1 MIFLGD
7 IAEQKETPQV
17 SVTRQPIYLLIANVL
32 VQTGFPPARRCHSCV
47 SHKKGTRNC
56 SPELITNLFSDVF
69 ISGGYNGRDVFDDI
83 WHLNLD
89 LMQWMCL
96 SAKIPKPTYFHAAAL
111 TPVCDRYC
119 VLSLTN

>member
-1 MIFLGD
+1 
-7 IAEQKETPQV
+7 
-17 SVTRQPIYLLIANVL
+17 
-32 VQTGFPPARRCHSCV
+32 
-47 SHKKGTRNC
+47 
-56 SPELITNLFSDVF
+56 DVF

-111 TPVCDRYC
+111 TPGGDRMFIFGGLHGINDQRTADFYEIWLK
-119 VLSLTN
+119 VPSLREMTWQYFSTNCPKLICSEPNQLLHLGIPADLVHRIS